1 MADKSNAAGKP
12 PSQRQLRVGEMIRQ
26 RLSDVLHSVDFEPKI
41 LRRAHITVTEV
52 RISPD
57 LRHAT
62 AYIMPLGGENLEKI
76 VHLLNEDVPRL
87 KKLALS
93 DLHLK
98 YTPDFKFRA
107 DDSFDDAAA
116 MDALLASPRVTADL
130 EADFGTGLET
140 DMSVGLAEDET

>member
-26 RLSDVLHSVDFEPKI
+26 RLADVLVSIDFEPKI
-41 LRRAHITVTEV
+41 LRRATITVTEV

-62 AYIMPLGGENLEKI
+62 AYIMPLGGDNLDKI

-130 EADFGTGLET
+130 DADVSADLGE
-140 DMSVGLAEDET
+140 EDS